1 MNPAELE
8 KLIQR
13 YFDGETSL
21 DEERTLRMQ
30 LADPAHHSDSADE
43 ARAVMGVFA
52 AQRSATRRK
61 RGTHRQVWRAAAGFA
76 LLLAAA
82 GTFLAFPRHNSAEY
96 LSYCA
101 GTEISDRA
109 DVIAFMQAD
118 LSAMADA
125 AESVG
130 ESVDNDFEA
139 ISIALSSTHQ

>member
-1 MNPAELE
+1 
-8 KLIQR
+8 
-13 YFDGETSL
+13 
-21 DEERTLRMQ
+21 
-30 LADPAHHSDSADE
+30 
-43 ARAVMGVFA
+43 MGVFA

-61 RGTHRQVWRAAAGFA
+61 RGTHRQAWRAAAGFA

-82 GTFLAFPRHNSAEY
+82 GTFLAFPRHNSSEY
-96 LSYCA
+96 LAYCA